1 MDGVIRPE
9 NRLPILESEQ
19 EDLHMSPR
27 VASIFDQNP
36 ARIRHIARRKQKKNP
51 PVLQAFIGI
60 QLLVGLVAVY
70 FWNFLP
76 I

>member
-1 MDGVIRPE
+1 
-9 NRLPILESEQ
+9 
-19 EDLHMSPR
+19 MSPR

-36 ARIRHIARRKQKKNP
+36 ARIRHIARRKQKKTP